1 GSIIVW
7 GNRYCCEGVW
17 IHADEEYHEFQRF
30 GIQNGDLR
38 LVRNGDLRVHG
49 SCSTKCLNG
58 MIAGLVR
65 EGRFEEGLGLFVEM
79 IGEGFSPDG
88 FSLGSL
94 VSGWAGLE
102 GLGIGRQV
110 HSYDGDRFGFKIELD
125 EIRFNSVVFI
135 LICGCCCCCCFV
147 EVEVVVALVEIDHV
161 FESRIVLL

>member
-1 GSIIVW
+1 MAQSSFGEIGIAVKVYGSMPRKNIMSSNV
-7 GNRYCCEGVW
+7 
-17 IHADEEYHEFQRF
+17 
-30 GIQNGDLR
+30 
-38 LVRNGDLRVHG
+38 LVSGLLRNGDLRVHG